1 MQLRG
6 GGRGRVLQ
14 LRGRG
19 RGRVQRGD
27 DGGGGEEEGAHHPH
41 TPGHQ
46 AAAGNYT
53 HITSAKLSVMAKC

>member
-14 LRGRG
+14 
-19 RGRVQRGD
+19 GD

-53 HITSAKLSVMAKC
+53 HYICQAVSHGKMLIG

>member
-6 GGRGRVLQ
+6 G
-14 LRGRG
+14 G

-53 HITSAKLSVMAKC
+53 HITSAKQSVMATC